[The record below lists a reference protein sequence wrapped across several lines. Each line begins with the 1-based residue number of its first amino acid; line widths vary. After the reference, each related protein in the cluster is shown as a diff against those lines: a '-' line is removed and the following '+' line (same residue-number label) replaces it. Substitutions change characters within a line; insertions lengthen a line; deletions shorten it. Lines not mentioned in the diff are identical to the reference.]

1 MGVVV
6 DTSALIALER
16 RGRSHPPSEDEWRD
30 LLAEDAAEAVVF
42 PAIVIAEALVGVHL
56 ADTVAR
62 ATTRRARIT
71 NLATRFPVVP
81 FDGPIAEVWSQLFA
95 TLAKAGQTIPA
106 NDLAVAATAVY
117 LRFAVLAGPDDE
129 KHFRRV
135 AGLDVKVLK

>member
-16 RGRSHPPSEDEWRD
+16 RSRSAKPSGDEWED
-30 LLAEDAAEAVVF
+30 LLGEVAAEPVAF

-56 ADTVAR
+56 ADTLTR
-62 ATTRRARIT
+62 ATARRNRIT
-71 NLATRFPVVP
+71 DLAARFPVVP
-81 FDGPIAEVWSQLFA
+81 FDLSIAEVWSQLFA

-117 LRFAVLAGPDDE
+117 LGFSVLAGPDDE
-129 KHFRRV
+129 KHFRRI
-135 AGLDVKVLK
+135 AGLGVKILK